1 MLDREIINEY
11 RKLNS
16 EEQKVL
22 RRWLWGN
29 AIVGATLLAAL
40 CTRHQGPGRQIRGNC
55 CERYNAYAS
64 QAPPR
69 ARLYVTQPL
78 GLCLSVLAGTRFF

>member
-1 MLDREIINEY
+1 MLDRETINEY

-29 AIVGATLLAAL
+29 AIVGAILL
-40 CTRHQGPGRQIRGNC
+40 
-55 CERYNAYAS
+55 S
-64 QAPPR
+64 
-69 ARLYVTQPL
+69 
-78 GLCLSVLAGTRFF
+78 GLIVLASKSPGDKSEATAQNATMHTQAKLPPERASMLPSR

>member
-1 MLDREIINEY
+1 MLDRETINEY

-40 CTRHQGPGRQIRGNC
+40 I
-55 CERYNAYAS
+55 
-64 QAPPR
+64 
-69 ARLYVTQPL
+69 
-78 GLCLSVLAGTRFF
+78 VLATKVPGDKSEETAANATMHTQAKLP

>member
-1 MLDREIINEY
+1 MLDRETINEY

-29 AIVGATLLAAL
+29 AIVGAILLAAL
-40 CTRHQGPGRQIRGNC
+40 I
-55 CERYNAYAS
+55 
-64 QAPPR
+64 
-69 ARLYVTQPL
+69 
-78 GLCLSVLAGTRFF
+78 VLATKVPGDKSEETAANATMHTQAKLPPERASMLPSR